1 MTQQQFQR
9 LFAILEL
16 IIQIVQKLPNGVQWS
31 VTIEIQRILLR

>member
-1 MTQQQFQR
+1 MTQHQFQR